1 MDLKSAALEHAKRGR
16 HVFPVSWDKKPLYPW
31 GPGKPTSATT
41 NPQTISGWWDSHPTA
56 LIGIATGPSGLF
68 VLDVD
73 CKKGAKG
80 METMEALRAVL
91 GELPETLTV
100 TTASGGLHF
109 YFRLTPRLE
118 QASIRASAEG
128 FDGVDWRGKG
138 GFVVAPPSRNGQG
151 QWTYHGPAPI
161 ADLPGEWVEAILEA
175 SHAAKVKASGE
186 GGNGIIPEGRRD
198 DELFRIGARYRA
210 QGATPEQV
218 NEYLQEVNRDR
229 CKPPLLPG
237 QVEKIAESASK
248 YDPMEML
255 TDQGNGQRLAVLLK
269 HRAVYVGEL
278 AAWYQYD
285 GHVWT
290 VAHSKAFLGWAQ
302 ELTRNMRLECVAI
315 GDEEKRKTILKHAV
329 ASETLGRAR
338 AMAECASQ
346 PDLLG
351 VGVADLDRNPY
362 TWNMAEATLVIDPTN
377 GDVDFHEHRAADL
390 LTKMGGA
397 SGKPAFCPVW
407 AEHLERVL
415 PDPEARDYFQRAI
428 GYTLEPGQKEKVLHV
443 VHGPK
448 DSGKS
453 LTINTL
459 ARAFGTYHAIGD
471 LGAFAP
477 ADGGGKNTP
486 QLAAL
491 RGARLVIVPEIPR
504 GKVFEAATIK
514 RWTGGDAMTATP
526 KFGHQF
532 TFMPEGKLLFTGN
545 ELPAIHATDDAT
557 WRRLR
562 IVGFNESI
570 PEDEQDSRL
579 GERFSL
585 DGVWAW
591 IVEGFMAYRERGL
604 LETAAMRA
612 HRERERGESNPM
624 HEFAEECLELGED
637 FRVNGDALRS
647 AITNWTRREG
657 RKPIGLKNRVE
668 LLKQLGMV
676 QLPRTARGITWAGG
690 RLSFAGKAIAGCDD
704 DGVDPLD
711 RPVH

>member
-16 HVFPVSWDKKPLYPW
+16 YVFPVSWDKKPLYPW

-41 NPQTISGWWDSHPTA
+41 NLETIAAWWESHPTA
-56 LIGIATGPSGLF
+56 LIGLATGPSRLF

-73 CKKGAKG
+73 CKKGARG

-91 GELPETLTV
+91 GDLPETLTV

-109 YFRLTPRLE
+109 YFKLTDRLE

-138 GFVVAPPSRNGQG
+138 GFVVAPPSRNSQG
-151 QWTYHGPAPI
+151 QWLFQGPAPI

-175 SHAAKVKASGE
+175 SHAAKTRARGE
-186 GGNGIIPEGRRD
+186 GGDGMIPEGRRD

-218 NEYLQEVNRDR
+218 TEYLLEVNREK

-248 YDPMEML
+248 YDPTEML
-255 TDQGNGQRLAVLLK
+255 TDQGNGQRLAEMLK

-278 AAWYQYD
+278 NAWYEYD
-285 GHVWT
+285 GRAWQL
-290 VAHSKAFLGWAQ
+290 AHTRAPLGWAQ
-302 ELTRNMRLECVAI
+302 ELTRNMRLEAVSI
-315 GDEEKRKTILKHAV
+315 GDEEKRKAVVKHAV
-329 ASETLGRAR
+329 ASEAVGRAR
-338 AMAECASQ
+338 AMADCAAQ

-351 VGVADLDRNPY
+351 VGVADLDRDPY
-362 TWNMAEATLVIDPTN
+362 TWNMAESTLVVDPAS
-377 GDVDFHEHRAADL
+377 GEIEFHAHSPADL
-390 LTKMGGA
+390 LTKIGGA
-397 SGKPAFCPVW
+397 SGKPEHCPVW
-407 AEHLERVL
+407 EQHLERVL

-428 GYTLEPGQKEKVLHV
+428 GYALEPGQKEKVLHV

-459 ARAFGTYHAIGD
+459 AKVFGTYSVTGD

-491 RGARLVIVPEIPR
+491 RGARLVIIPEIPR
-504 GKVFEAATIK
+504 GKTFEAATIK
-514 RWTGGDAMTATP
+514 RWTGGDPMTATP

-532 TFMPEGKLLFTGN
+532 TFAPEGKLLFTGN
-545 ELPAIHATDDAT
+545 ELPMIHATDDAT

-562 IVGFNESI
+562 IVGFTQSI
-570 PEDEQDSRL
+570 PEDEQDPRL
-579 GERFSL
+579 GDRFNL

-591 IVEGFMAYRERGL
+591 VVEGFIAYRERGL
-604 LETAAMRA
+604 LETAEMRR
-612 HRERERGESNPM
+612 HRERERDESNPM
-624 HEFAEECLELGED
+624 HEFAQECLEMGEG
-637 FRVNGDALRS
+637 FTVAGDALRS
-647 AITNWTRREG
+647 AITNWTRREN
-657 RKPIGLKNRVE
+657 RKPIGMKNRAE
-668 LLKQLGMV
+668 LLKQLGLV
-676 QLPRTARGITWAGG
+676 QLPRTARGNSWQGA
-690 RLSFAGKAIAGCDD
+690 RLSFAGKEIAGCDD

-711 RPVH
+711 RTLN